1 MLRSTPNVKKESF
14 LGKKINKLTIRNNS
28 EYEVSYEAYIYE
40 ASQVTHQENEVNL
53 NMGGFG
59 IRGNI
64 IMDHSRGQ
72 NLLAERGIVPKND
85 VNYVTVDK
93 SKKVMLRYFYV
104 GLHIDFTEEK
114 RNFTVYDEVTFEQP
128 SPEKIVQIEEE
139 KRNYYKRIKEAE
151 EVLKIKQ
158 AEEVLKIKQAEEVV
172 QIKETEEVLKI
183 KQAEEIL
190 ASMPCASI
198 YQHTCTPSCKT
209 NRCVHCN
216 YFYCDWHF
224 TVNNN
229 IIGSGGHICRK
240 I

>member
-1 MLRSTPNVKKESF
+1 MLRSKPNVKKESI

-28 EYEVSYEAYIYE
+28 KYEVSYEAYIYE
-40 ASQVTHQENEVNL
+40 ASQVTHRENEIEL
-53 NMGGFG
+53 NIGVFD
-59 IRGNI
+59 IRGNNI
-64 IMDHSRGQ
+64 IDHSRAE
-72 NLLAERGIVPKND
+72 NLLTERGIIPRNGGND
-85 VNYVTVDK
+85 VTVDG

-104 GLHIDFTEEK
+104 GLHIDFTDEK

-128 SPEKIVQIEEE
+128 SPEKIAEIEEE
-139 KRNYYKRIKEAE
+139 KSNYYKRIKEAE
-151 EVLKIKQ
+151 EVLQIKQ
-158 AEEVLKIKQAEEVV
+158 AEEVL
-172 QIKETEEVLKI
+172 QIKEA
-183 KQAEEIL
+183 QEIL
-190 ASMPCASI
+190 ASMPCAST

-224 TVNNN
+224 IVNNN

>member
-1 MLRSTPNVKKESF
+1 MLRSKPNVKKESF
-14 LGKKINKLTIRNNS
+14 LGKKINKLTITNNS

-40 ASQVTHQENEVNL
+40 ASKVIHQKNEVNL

-59 IRGNI
+59 IKGNN
-64 IMDHSRGQ
+64 IMDHSLAQ
-72 NLLAERGIVPKND
+72 NLLTERGIIPRND
-85 VNYVTVDK
+85 VNHVTVDE

-104 GLHIDFTEEK
+104 GLHIDFTDEK

-128 SPEKIVQIEEE
+128 SPEKIAEIEEE
-139 KRNYYKRIKEAE
+139 KSNYYKRIKEAE
-151 EVLKIKQ
+151 EVLQIKQ
-158 AEEVLKIKQAEEVV
+158 AQEVLQIKQAQKVL
-172 QIKETEEVLKI
+172 QIKQAQVLQI

-190 ASMPCASI
+190 ASMPCAST

-224 TVNNN
+224 IVNNN